1 MDFIHIDCLN
11 QQTLEQLERF
21 TFMPIVVFDEHHLLY
36 SNIYFQDAIK
46 EENIDPIFN
55 NLYHDVDIKNLTRRQ
70 EIKVKNSFG
79 EMFYFDTMIKQVLF
93 NNEPAFFALLT
104 DISDRRLYEENL
116 TQISKLRALIAE
128 ISQSIL
134 DSTDLNSFYNFVL
147 NTTLKALDKSTL
159 GTILLL
165 EDTHFVTVASVGY
178 SSEVFDFKLPLS
190 ESFIYRETNG
200 AMDRIINIR
209 DTTKLSYYIP
219 VTTDYGEE
227 IFIKSAL
234 SAPIYFQG
242 KLYGLINLDSL
253 SKDAF
258 TEDDIQSIEFISK
271 SIEIA
276 ITNRLLYEEKVHLSR
291 FDALT
296 GLYNRHFFDEYCDT
310 VIKKSSRY
318 EERFHLV
325 MIDVDDLKII
335 NDEYSHLVGDE
346 IISRVAM
353 LLNQNMRDSDI
364 FARYG
369 GDEFI
374 GLLFNAKTECLVDK
388 FELINEELKKT
399 PFEYQGSLIY
409 TSISFGIAIFNDD
422 GSSIYDLI
430 KVADDRMYAYK
441 KEHKKALEL

>member
-1 MDFIHIDCLN
+1 MDFIHIDLLN

-21 TFMPIVVFDEHHLLY
+21 TLMPIVVFDEQHLLY

-46 EENIDPIFN
+46 EESIDPVFN
-55 NLYHDVDIKNLTRRQ
+55 NLYHDIDINNYFKKQ

-79 EMFYFDTMIKQVLF
+79 EVFYFDVMIKQVLF
-93 NNEPAFFALLT
+93 NKKPAFFALLI
-104 DISDRRLYEENL
+104 DISDRRLYEQNL
-116 TQISKLRALIAE
+116 TQTSKLRALIAE

-147 NTTLKALDKSTL
+147 NTTLKALEKSTL
-159 GTILLL
+159 GTILIL
-165 EDTHFVTVASVGY
+165 EGTHFVTIASVGY

-190 ESFIYRETNG
+190 ESFIFKETNG
-200 AMDRIINIR
+200 AMNRIINIQ
-209 DTTKLSYYIP
+209 DTTRLSYYIP
-219 VTTDYGEE
+219 VTTDYGDE
-227 IFIKSAL
+227 IYIKSAL

-253 SKDAF
+253 STNAF
-258 TEDDIQSIEFISK
+258 TDDDIHSIEFISK

-291 FDALT
+291 FDRLT
-296 GLYNRHFFDEYCDT
+296 GLYNRHFFDEYCDM
-310 VIKKSSRY
+310 VIKRANRY
-318 EERFHLV
+318 DEHFHLTMV
-325 MIDVDDLKII
+325 DVDDLKMI

-346 IISRVAM
+346 IIARVAF
-353 LLNQNMRDSDI
+353 LLKQNMRDSDI

-374 GLLFNAKTECLVDK
+374 GLLFNSKMECLIDK

-399 PFEYQGSLIY
+399 PFEYQGNLIY
-409 TSISFGIAIFNDD
+409 TSISFGIATFKDD

-430 KVADDRMYAYK
+430 RVADDRMYAYK
-441 KEHKKALEL
+441 NEHKKAVVL